1 MKSSSSIGVLTFH
14 RCINYGSY
22 WQARALVEG
31 LNGRG
36 HKAVLLD
43 HQSPEVTWREWRCA
57 FQPTLPHPT
66 VRSDFGHYAAKAR
79 RFLEAFKLL
88 PESRS
93 FSLDD
98 PSGLERFDT
107 VVVGSDEVW
116 NLKHP
121 WYGGQPLFFGEG
133 LNAGR
138 LVSYAASFGNHDA
151 GEGLHEPFAER
162 LRGFHSIS
170 VRDENSRR
178 HVQQALNRDPELVLD
193 PVLQFPEVAWAEPLS
208 RSEPYLLLYGH
219 GFPDWYL
226 REVRDAADAS
236 RLRLVSVGY
245 RNDIADEQWLSAGP
259 LDFARAMAG
268 AEGVATNF
276 FHGCVFALLSGKP
289 FAAVSMPY
297 RFHKLRDL
305 TAAVGAEQ
313 HLLSEP
319 SRAGHVSELL
329 RAPLESRITERIE
342 RLRARSSNYLDAAL
356 A

>member
-1 MKSSSSIGVLTFH
+1 MAGPLRIGVLTFH

-31 LNGRG
+31 LNARG
-36 HKAVLLD
+36 HQAVLLD
-43 HQSPEVTWREWRCA
+43 HQSSEVTWREWRCA

-66 VRSDFGHYAAKAR
+66 PRTDFGRYAAKAR

-88 PESRS
+88 PESRP
-93 FSLDD
+93 FALDD
-98 PSGLERFDT
+98 PQGLERFDT

-121 WYGGQPLFFGEG
+121 WYGGRPLFFGEG

-151 GEGLHEPFAER
+151 GEGLRAPYAER
-162 LRGFHSIS
+162 LRGFDAIS

-178 HVQQALNRDPELVLD
+178 HVQQALKLDPALVLD
-193 PVLQFPEVAWAEPLS
+193 PVLQFPDVSRVAAADE
-208 RSEPYLLLYGH
+208 REPYLLLYGH
-219 GFPDWYL
+219 GFPDWYA
-226 REVRDAADAS
+226 RDVRAAADA
-236 RLRLVSVGY
+236 RNMKLVSIGY
-245 RNDIADEQWLSAGP
+245 RNPLADEQWLSAGP
-259 LDFARAMAG
+259 LEFARAVAG
-268 AEGVATNF
+268 ASGVATNF
-276 FHGCVFALLSGKP
+276 FHGCVFALLTGKP

-305 TAAVGAEQ
+305 AAAVGAER
-313 HLLSEP
+313 HLLWEP
-319 SRAGHVSELL
+319 GRPGSVAGLL
-329 RAPLESRITERIE
+329 AEPLDPAVGCNIAA
-342 RLRARSSNYLDAAL
+342 LRARSNAYLDAAL